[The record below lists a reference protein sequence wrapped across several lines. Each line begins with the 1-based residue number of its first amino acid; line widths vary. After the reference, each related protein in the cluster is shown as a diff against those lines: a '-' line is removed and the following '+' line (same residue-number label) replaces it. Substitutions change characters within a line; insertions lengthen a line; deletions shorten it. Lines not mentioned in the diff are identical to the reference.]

1 MNFIYDTAPPVHM
14 LLIEAVAPVVGWE
27 HKLNHVLSR
36 KSTRLVISL
45 FGFQEA
51 VHQRVIYLVRSD
63 MQSPKK
69 WQTYEEVVA
78 QLIKDLA

>member
-51 VHQRVIYLVRSD
+51 VHQRVI
-63 MQSPKK
+63 
-69 WQTYEEVVA
+69 
-78 QLIKDLA
+78 